1 MDTRNFLFYITNTT
15 RIIEALCT
23 DFDCTFTHE
32 ARKGYGEPQGLVI
45 KIIKHSSTMLSHAR
59 KKQIQNMLPH
69 KPMCQK
75 AIKQKGSGTIDER

>member
-15 RIIEALCT
+15 RIIGVLCT

-45 KIIKHSSTMLSHAR
+45 KNNQTLQHNVASCKKKADTKHAAT
-59 KKQIQNMLPH
+59 
-69 KPMCQK
+69 
-75 AIKQKGSGTIDER
+75 